1 MEKYWAASCRPI
13 SFLNNSNIVNCTSH
27 NSAVQPLTVS
37 EKKVDVND
45 FNNHRVFKA
54 KLPSI
59 NLPSFEGSYD
69 SWLGFHDLFKSLVHE
84 DTELSNIE
92 KLYHLKGCLKGEATD
107 IVESLEISS
116 DNCIVA

>member
-13 SFLNNSNIVNCTSH
+13 SFLNNSNIVNCTSL
-27 NSAVQPLTVS
+27 NSAVQSVTIS
-37 EKKVDVND
+37 EKKADPNE

-84 DTELSNIE
+84 IGRASCRER
-92 KLYHLKGCLKGEATD
+92 
-107 IVESLEISS
+107 V
-116 DNCIVA
+116 